1 MALPLLLPLL
11 SLPLNDGGGL
21 SSFDFR
27 FSARRAAKRIYKCHE
42 YHQNRVQRTGSF
54 APLSESKLHLP
65 FAGRKLSG
73 GDADSVLLLFVELM
87 PEFDAV
93 IVVVVL
99 VVLVVALVDV
109 RAARPFALAF
119 RSLL

>member
-1 MALPLLLPLL
+1 MISAIFK
-11 SLPLNDGGGL
+11 
-21 SSFDFR
+21 SS
-27 FSARRAAKRIYKCHE
+27 KII
-42 YHQNRVQRTGSF
+42 
-54 APLSESKLHLP
+54 LP

-87 PEFDAV
+87 LEFDAV